1 MKKIFGLLIDVAL
14 PLSMSLMAVPAVLG
28 KERKMNRRKLFGIA
42 WLLVTF
48 LLVGSLFAFTSI
60 VYAFGPD
67 TDLSN
72 ADASFWGEDAGDY
85 SGRSVA
91 SAGDVNGDGLNDF
104 LIGAPLDDDG
114 GTSAGQTY
122 LILGRAAANWGVDF
136 DLSNADASFW
146 GEDAGDYSGFSVAS
160 AGDVNGDG
168 LDDFLIGAY
177 RDEDG
182 GSLAGQTYLILGR
195 AAANWGMDFDLSSAD
210 ASFWGEDAGDES
222 GYSVA
227 SAGDVNGDG
236 RDDFLIGAGGDDDG
250 GTSAGQTYLILGR
263 AAANWGMDF
272 DLSSADAS
280 FWGEDAGDLSGY
292 SVASAGDVN
301 GDGLDDFLI
310 GAPTDDDGGNPWAGQ
325 TYLILGRA
333 AANWG
338 MDFDLSNADA
348 SFWGED
354 ANDESGQSVA
364 YAGDVNGDG
373 LDDFLIGAYRDE
385 DGGNYA
391 GQTYLIL
398 GRAAANWGM
407 DFDLSNADAS
417 FWGEDAGDYSGFSV
431 ASAGDV
437 NGDGRDDFLIG
448 ATLDEDGGTDAGQT
462 YLLLGKELGPS
473 GGTVGWE
480 TYPVNRL
487 AVMAPWIGLLTAIVA
502 GATLLVLR
510 RRRAQS

>member
-210 ASFWGEDAGDES
+210 ASFWGED
-222 GYSVA
+222 V
-227 SAGDVNGDG
+227 
-236 RDDFLIGAGGDDDG
+236 
-250 GTSAGQTYLILGR
+250 
-263 AAANWGMDF
+263 
-272 DLSSADAS
+272 
-280 FWGEDAGDLSGY
+280 GDLSGY

-448 ATLDEDGGTDAGQT
+448 GYGDDDGGSTAGQTYLILGRAAADWGMDFDLSNADASFWGEDADDESGRSVASAGDVNGDGRDDFLIGATLDEDGGTDAGQT